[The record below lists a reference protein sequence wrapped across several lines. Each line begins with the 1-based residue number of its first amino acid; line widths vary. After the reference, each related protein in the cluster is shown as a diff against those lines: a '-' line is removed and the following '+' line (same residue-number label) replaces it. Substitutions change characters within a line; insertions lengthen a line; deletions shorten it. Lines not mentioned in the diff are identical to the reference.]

1 MPESSKLQDFDLLEG
16 AAREFAES
24 RGFGPLSTD
33 SMQWTLIHHCCAN
46 SEHHRGMHEVLKS
59 LLAVCPIEI
68 VDQKTGSGTPSGW
81 SALSLLCNA
90 RDAANTRIGMV
101 RMMLERR
108 ADTEASN
115 PQGSTPL
122 IHACASGFWSVVRLL
137 LDAKADHNATKKGGR
152 NALDVTPKE
161 QTQAPLGSIGFLVTM
176 SPATSQV

>member
-1 MPESSKLQDFDLLEG
+1 
-16 AAREFAES
+16 
-24 RGFGPLSTD
+24 
-33 SMQWTLIHHCCAN
+33 
-46 SEHHRGMHEVLKS
+46 MHEVLKS

-122 IHACASGFWSVVRLL
+122 DSRLRERVL
-137 LDAKADHNATKKGGR
+137 VSRALALGRQSRPQRGEKGRAERVGRDTEGPDA
-152 NALDVTPKE
+152 
-161 QTQAPLGSIGFLVTM
+161 GSIGLHRVPCDDESCHLSSLTRNLGAQFCFRRC
-176 SPATSQV
+176 SSDAKSERCRHRDI

>member
-1 MPESSKLQDFDLLEG
+1 MPESSQLQDFDLLEG
-16 AAREFAES
+16 AARDFAES

-33 SMQWTLIHHCCAN
+33 SMQWTLIHHCCAR

-68 VDQKTGSGTPSGW
+68 VDQKTGGGTPSGW

-122 IHACASGFWSVVRLL
+122 DSRLRERVL
-137 LDAKADHNATKKGGR
+137 VSRALALGSQSRPQRDEKGRAERVGRDTEGPDA
-152 NALDVTPKE
+152 
-161 QTQAPLGSIGFLVTM
+161 GSIGLHRVCR
-176 SPATSQV
+176 SQS